1 MTLTMSNG
9 HKKDF
14 LQWKTEQEKKGR
26 KFYTRLSEVMQTD
39 RDLQVGDKVMF
50 TNDYGIVFGPHEI
63 MAFGEPE
70 YNRCVFIDND
80 SYWFA
85 DRPDQLTLVDKYLAG
100 RYINILKDYALIKD
114 LKVVDKESY
123 LKIHPHISEGDYEII
138 KAILEGKNENLTI
151 LPVRF
156 IDEKRGF
163 CEEVFKG
170 ILNNRYYVRQERQ
183 DRNTVLWT
191 TASTEW
197 EADCPL
203 RKDIHIFV
211 FKDNA
216 FQYEEVVFGSDYA
229 VPYVAESG
237 VAKKACKFSWE

>member
-70 YNRCVFIDND
+70 GKRCVFLDND

-85 DRPDQLTLVDKYLAG
+85 DRPDPLTPVKEYLTS
-100 RYINILKDYALIKD
+100 RYINILKDHALIKD
-114 LKVVDKESY
+114 LKVVNKECY
-123 LKIHPHISEGDYEII
+123 LTIHPHISESDYDVI
-138 KAILEGKNENLTI
+138 KEILEGKQESLTI

-156 IDEKRGF
+156 IDEKSGF

-170 ILNNRYYVRQERQ
+170 ILNNRYYVRQQRQ
-183 DRNTVLWT
+183 NRSEVLWT
-191 TASTEW
+191 TASSDW
-197 EADCPL
+197 EPDTPL
-203 RKDIHIFV
+203 RKDLHIFV
-211 FKDNA
+211 FKDNT

>member
-70 YNRCVFIDND
+70 GKRCVFLDND

-85 DRPDQLTLVDKYLAG
+85 DRPDQLTPVKEYLTS
-100 RYINILKDYALIKD
+100 RYINILKDHALIKD
-114 LKVVDKESY
+114 LKVVNKECY
-123 LKIHPHISEGDYEII
+123 LTIHPHISESDYDVI
-138 KAILEGKNENLTI
+138 KEILEGKQESLTI

-156 IDEKRGF
+156 IDEKSGF

-170 ILNNRYYVRQERQ
+170 ILKTDTMCDNKGRTVVRFYGLLHHRIGSPTPHCERICISSCSK
-183 DRNTVLWT
+183 T
-191 TASTEW
+191 THFSMRKLCL
-197 EADCPL
+197 EATMQSL
-203 RKDIHIFV
+203 M
-211 FKDNA
+211 
-216 FQYEEVVFGSDYA
+216 
-229 VPYVAESG
+229 
-237 VAKKACKFSWE
+237 